1 MNRTTPAA
9 DTEPSHE
16 AMEQAASW
24 YALLRSGEATSK
36 DQDAWLS
43 WLHSNTEN
51 RHAWSYVEAVSQR
64 FSPIQTAAAPRQAV
78 DSIWA
83 ANTRTLQRR
92 RVLTGIA
99 TLAGFGL
106 LGWGSW
112 QHTSLPVIAR
122 SWRADHRTATGE
134 RREVTLTDGTRV
146 WLNTASAITE
156 NFDSQERRLQLI
168 TGEILVDTASDA
180 ARAFIVDAPCARLT
194 ALGTRFTVHM
204 DTSGSLLAVFEGA
217 VEIQHAK
224 GSRTVIQAGEQIRFD
239 ADTTGAA
246 EPADLAREA
255 WSRGLLVAQDIPLT
269 QLIKELRRYRHG
281 HLGVAPEIADLRVF
295 GSFPLD
301 DTNAALDL
309 LAYALPVQVQRTL
322 PWWVSLEAAEPAG
335 K

>member
-1 MNRTTPAA
+1 MTASGRP
-9 DTEPSHE
+9 EPSHA
-16 AMEQAASW
+16 AMEQAANW

-36 DQDAWLS
+36 DQDAWLN

-51 RHAWSYVEAVSQR
+51 FHAWSYVEAVSQR
-64 FSPIQTAAAPRQAV
+64 FSPIQATAAPRQTA
-78 DSIWA
+78 DSLWT

-156 NFDSQERRLQLI
+156 DFDSLERRLQLI

-180 ARAFIVDAPCARLT
+180 ARAFIVDAPYARLT

-204 DTSGSLLAVFEGA
+204 DTSGTLLAVFEGA

-224 GSRTVIQAGEQIRFD
+224 GSRAVIQAGEQIRFD
-239 ADTTGAA
+239 ADTTGAS

-255 WSRGLLVAQDIPLT
+255 WSRGLLVAQDIPLS
-269 QLIKELRRYRHG
+269 QVIKELRRYRHG
-281 HLGVAPEIADLRVF
+281 HLGVAPEITELRVF

-309 LAYALPVQVQRTL
+309 LAYALPVQVERTL
-322 PWWVSLEAAEPAG
+322 PWWVSLEAAKPAAQ
-335 K
+335 